1 MRPLAHTST
10 TSQGLLCVN
19 IRKRALYLFDFDKE
33 LSPSSIHQQELLLE
47 LQRDRVVTSLNEET
61 PRVVHG
67 GVLIHPM
74 AEILEEL
81 LRD

>member
-1 MRPLAHTST
+1 MQVLFYFNS
-10 TSQGLLCVN
+10 
-19 IRKRALYLFDFDKE
+19 RKRALYLFDLDKE

-47 LQRDRVVTSLNEET
+47 LQRDRVVTRLNEET

-67 GVLIHPM
+67 GVLIHPV

-81 LRD
+81 LQD